1 MNKGTSVLCQA
12 AANNSAADKLE
23 KSEKTDKEGKE
34 ESNESNG
41 ELSGWMKTQSHNV
54 TDEVKNPK
62 KEETTIDSKSECQ
75 QDVGSCTKKEKSNEC
90 SQPITIPSREIPS
103 ERTTLRAPEKT
114 DEVQT
119 APLNNSSRRKA
130 PPTINAKNIHI
141 PKLALQNIQRQVSDL

>member
-1 MNKGTSVLCQA
+1 MFKLDLSKCN
-12 AANNSAADKLE
+12 ANDTEISKSHSPE
-23 KSEKTDKEGKE
+23 KSPIEAA
-34 ESNESNG
+34 
-41 ELSGWMKTQSHNV
+41 
-54 TDEVKNPK
+54 NPK